1 MDDRKFE
8 VECSAGD
15 VGQFQA
21 KTDSVSIRIGQRV
34 RDNGTDELWSSV
46 LIHCE
51 EMEDGSLVAK
61 VIVCHPDW
69 EEPLQIAAIRSV
81 ATSESND
88 GPGLEVDLTQ
98 MQA

>member
-34 RDNGTDELWSSV
+34 HSKGVEELWGSV
-46 LIHCE
+46 VVHCQDE
-51 EMEDGSLVAK
+51 KDGSLVAK

-69 EEPLQIAAIRSV
+69 EEALQIAAIKSV
-81 ATSESND
+81 KTSERGD
-88 GPGLEVDLTQ
+88 HPVLEVDLTQ
-98 MQA
+98 MRA